1 MGIEMD
7 DPPDQMTLTTLE
19 KRCQQEMI
27 NYRKGQVYDDRYCLE
42 IFYRALKK
50 QDDQASEL
58 LVRSLRGMAI
68 GWLRSHPRYDSAMRY
83 ESEDNYVIE
92 AFARLW
98 NARRDKSTNFETL
111 GAALFYLKRSL
122 LTAVQDTLRFYEKQ
136 MAQLAEPG
144 TGSPDEPVAQ
154 EEDDGRELW
163 EVIQS
168 FLPTEREK
176 ELAYLLYHCNLKPRE
191 IMQHRPGLFSNVSE
205 IYRLRRNII
214 DRIERNADQI
224 RWRLSDEE
232 KK

>member
-7 DPPDQMTLTTLE
+7 DPPDQMSLATLE

-27 NYRKGQVYDDRYCLE
+27 NYRKSQEYDDRYCLE

-98 NARRDKSTNFETL
+98 NARHDKLTNFETL

-136 MAQLAEPG
+136 VAQLAEPG

-163 EVIQS
+163 EVLQS
-168 FLPTEREK
+168 FLSTDREK

-191 IMQHRPGLFSNVSE
+191 IMQHRPGMFSNVGE

-214 DRIERNADQI
+214 DRFERNMDSI

>member
-7 DPPDQMTLTTLE
+7 DPPDQMSLATLE

-27 NYRKGQVYDDRYCLE
+27 NYRKGEVYDDRYCLE

-50 QDDQASEL
+50 QDDQANEL
-58 LVRSLRGMAI
+58 LLRSFRGMAI
-68 GWLRSHPRYDSAMRY
+68 SWLRSHPRYESAMRH
-83 ESEDNYVIE
+83 ESEENYVVE

-98 NARRDKSTNFETL
+98 NARHDKSTNFETL

-136 MAQLAEPG
+136 MAQLPEPG
-144 TGSPDEPVAQ
+144 GAALDEPVAQ

-163 EVIQS
+163 EVIES
-168 FLPTEREK
+168 FLPTQREK
-176 ELAYLLYHCNLKPRE
+176 DLAFLLYHCNLKPRE
-191 IMQHRPGLFSNVSE
+191 IMQYRPGMFSNVHE

-214 DRIERNADQI
+214 DRLERNMDSI

-232 KK
+232 EK

>member
-7 DPPDQMTLTTLE
+7 DPPDQMNLATLE
-19 KRCQQEMI
+19 KRCQQEMM

-68 GWLRSHPRYDSAMRY
+68 GWLRSHPRYDCAMRY

-122 LTAVQDTLRFYEKQ
+122 QTAVQDTLRFYEKQ
-136 MAQLAEPG
+136 MVQMPEPG

-191 IMQHRPGLFSNVSE
+191 IMQCRPGMFCDVSE
-205 IYRLRRNII
+205 IYRLSRNII
-214 DRIERNADQI
+214 DRLERNMDQI

>member
-1 MGIEMD
+1 MGIKMD
-7 DPPDQMTLTTLE
+7 DPPDQMSLATLE

-27 NYRKGQVYDDRYCLE
+27 NYRKSQEYDDRYCLE

-98 NARRDKSTNFETL
+98 NARHDKSTNFETL

-122 LTAVQDTLRFYEKQ
+122 STAVQDTLRFYEKQ
-136 MAQLAEPG
+136 MAQFPEPG
-144 TGSPDEPVAQ
+144 TGSPDEPVAR

-163 EVIQS
+163 DIIES

-176 ELAYLLYHCNLKPRE
+176 MLAYLMFHCNLKPRE
-191 IMQHRPGLFSNVSE
+191 IMRHRPGLFKDVSE
-205 IYRLRRNII
+205 IYRLHRNII
-214 DRIERNADQI
+214 DRLERNKDQI
-224 RWRLSDEE
+224 HWRLSDEE

>member
-7 DPPDQMTLTTLE
+7 DPPDQMNLATLE

-50 QDDQASEL
+50 QDDRASEL

-144 TGSPDEPVAQ
+144 TGSLDEPVAQ

-191 IMQHRPGLFSNVSE
+191 IMQHRPGLFSDVSE

-214 DRIERNADQI
+214 DRIERNVDQI

-232 KK
+232 KN

>member
-7 DPPDQMTLTTLE
+7 YPPDQMSLATLE
-19 KRCQQEMI
+19 KRCQQEMT
-27 NYRKGQVYDDRYCLE
+27 NYRKSQEYDDRYCLE
-42 IFYRALKK
+42 IFNRALKK
-50 QDDQASEL
+50 QDNQASEL

-68 GWLRSHPRYDSAMRY
+68 GWLRSHQRYETAMRY

-98 NARRDKSTNFETL
+98 NARHDKSTNFETL

-136 MAQLAEPG
+136 VVQLAEPG
-144 TGSPDEPVAQ
+144 TGSPDEPVAH

-163 EVIQS
+163 EVLQS
-168 FLPTEREK
+168 FLPTKREK

-191 IMQHRPGLFSNVSE
+191 IMQHRPGLFKDVSE
-205 IYRLRRNII
+205 VYRLRRNII
-214 DRIERNADQI
+214 DRFERNKDQI

>member
-7 DPPDQMTLTTLE
+7 DPPDQMNLATLE
-19 KRCQQEMI
+19 KRCQQEMS

-68 GWLRSHPRYDSAMRY
+68 SWLRSHPRYDSAMRY

-92 AFARLW
+92 GFARLW
-98 NARRDKSTNFETL
+98 NARHDKSTNFETL

-136 MAQLAEPG
+136 VAQLAEPG

-163 EVIQS
+163 EVLQS

-176 ELAYLLYHCNLKPRE
+176 SLAYLLFHCNLKPRE
-191 IMQHRPGLFSNVSE
+191 IMQLRPGMFSDVSE
-205 IYRLRRNII
+205 IYHLHRNIL
-214 DRIERNADQI
+214 DRFKRNMDQI

-232 KK
+232 KN

>member
-1 MGIEMD
+1 MGMEMD
-7 DPPDQMTLTTLE
+7 VAPDQMSLEALE
-19 KRCQQEMI
+19 KRCHQEMV
-27 NYRKGQVYDDRYCLE
+27 NYRKGEVYDDRYCLE
-42 IFYRALKK
+42 IFYRALKQ
-50 QDDQASEL
+50 QDDQANEL
-58 LVRSLRGMAI
+58 LIRSLRGMVI
-68 GWLRSHPRYDSAMRY
+68 GWLRSYSRYDSAMRY

-98 NARRDKSTNFETL
+98 NARHDQSTNFETL

-136 MAQLAEPG
+136 MVQLAEPG
-144 TGSPDEPVAQ
+144 TGSPDEPVAH

-163 EVIQS
+163 EVLQS
-168 FLPTEREK
+168 FLPSEREK

-191 IMQHRPGLFSNVSE
+191 IMQYRPGLFKDVSE
-205 IYRLRRNII
+205 VYRLRRNII
-214 DRIERNADQI
+214 DRFERNKDQI

>member
-7 DPPDQMTLTTLE
+7 DPPDQMNLATLE

-68 GWLRSHPRYDSAMRY
+68 SWLRSHPRYDSAMRY

-136 MAQLAEPG
+136 MVQLPEPG
-144 TGSPDEPVAQ
+144 GAAADEPVAQ

-163 EVIQS
+163 EVLQS

-191 IMQHRPGLFSNVSE
+191 IMQHRAGMFSDVSE

-214 DRIERNADQI
+214 DRLERNMDQI